1 MKLKSYFQF
10 IKESKSIDKKIWTLS
25 EDEINDYLIDFIQNK
40 YIINIDFGFAERFL
54 KEDKTLKNVFKQD
67 LKKYG
72 GEETPAYF
80 ITIIPERS
88 PRNPTLDD
96 DLTDSLHFA
105 CDNFR
110 DLVGHDNLFGADV
123 ELHDEGGKLDINDIV
138 VKQGFFIKTDDD
150 LLEVEGYLGILI
162 IENKKVKIT
171 AKDFSDYYGWKYDEL
186 KGDMVY
192 AHIDVEDMAN
202 SLLSRN
208 SAWKK
213 ELTDGIDDRNF
224 WSSDYQPDTSSLF
237 RYTLNKENS
246 ILLIKKVIEE
256 MGGLEKTIEE
266 IGDESVKNM
275 SEGQLIDFLLKER
288 FYRTLES
295 LCKDSE
301 IVKEVKQTCGD
312 WEMNACIEQ
321 NQKELWNEFIEIVD
335 KEIENYTII
344 EKEVTKYYKTSSGE
358 KKEYKEVE
366 KFFSLPLDNDWME
379 EMDFDYKMK
388 LGSVSDVFSEW
399 QSNMYFNYDLEPN
412 FSSSGDV
419 DSVELNKEIRSI
431 LV

>member
-1 MKLKSYFQF
+1 
-10 IKESKSIDKKIWTLS
+10 
-25 EDEINDYLIDFIQNK
+25 
-40 YIINIDFGFAERFL
+40 
-54 KEDKTLKNVFKQD
+54 
-67 LKKYG
+67 
-72 GEETPAYF
+72 
-80 ITIIPERS
+80 
-88 PRNPTLDD
+88 
-96 DLTDSLHFA
+96 
-105 CDNFR
+105 
-110 DLVGHDNLFGADV
+110 
-123 ELHDEGGKLDINDIV
+123 
-138 VKQGFFIKTDDD
+138 
-150 LLEVEGYLGILI
+150 
-162 IENKKVKIT
+162 
-171 AKDFSDYYGWKYDEL
+171 
-186 KGDMVY
+186 MVY

-379 EMDFDYKMK
+379 EEEEEEED
-388 LGSVSDVFSEW
+388 
-399 QSNMYFNYDLEPN
+399 
-412 FSSSGDV
+412 
-419 DSVELNKEIRSI
+419 KESRGRLS
-431 LV
+431 